1 MVNGVPLENAANS
14 SEETMPLPYCSEPSK
29 AAAEPAILFGTAAR
43 AAMMAFMLNITNSG
57 ATTPQIPPM
66 FAHTSANNTAEAAKA
81 IRGQSKAGY
90 QFSVEKA
97 QAHNANDVDAE
108 QKSVVLFRD
117 TEIINVNKG
126 RSGNKGISGN
136 VEKGYA

>member
-1 MVNGVPLENAANS
+1 
-14 SEETMPLPYCSEPSK
+14 
-29 AAAEPAILFGTAAR
+29 
-43 AAMMAFMLNITNSG
+43 
-57 ATTPQIPPM
+57 M